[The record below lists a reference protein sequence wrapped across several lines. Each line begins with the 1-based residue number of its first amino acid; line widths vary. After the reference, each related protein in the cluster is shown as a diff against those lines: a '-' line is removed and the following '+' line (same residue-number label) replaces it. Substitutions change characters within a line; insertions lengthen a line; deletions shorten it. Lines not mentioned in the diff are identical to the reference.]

1 MCMRVPK
8 EINKEWRSLFS
19 RRAKV
24 ITAFPERFEE
34 YTWSVNSFH
43 SEESVDPRLGDKSR
57 SGILVGSPLGRVENI
72 AHGKGGGGER
82 SGLPSEALTDP

>member
-1 MCMRVPK
+1 MAIPFFPTGK
-8 EINKEWRSLFS
+8 SYYSFS
-19 RRAKV
+19 R
-24 ITAFPERFEE
+24 E